1 MGHLTTVAYV
11 HYLETG
17 FDRVLTS
24 FSACSLNQWALD
36 WEGNTNRIIESIK
49 LAKKAGAKLRVGGE
63 LEITGYV
70 SDLGAP
76 IISEHDGLCYGI

>member
-1 MGHLTTVAYV
+1 MGHLTTVALV
-11 HYLETG
+11 HYLETW
-17 FDRVLTS
+17 FNCVLTP

-36 WEGNTNRIIESIK
+36 WEGNTKRIIESVK

-70 SDLGAP
+70 SNLGAYV
-76 IISEHDGLCYGI
+76 ISENDNLCSEI